1 MTTDKYL
8 SQINRCDH
16 VIKNKMSE
24 IQKLSDMATSISVSP
39 KEVDVQSSGDPDKM
53 GSAVAKIA
61 DLQNEIKELVC
72 EFVDKRRVIIGQIDS
87 MENTDVYIV
96 LHAHYVDNKDWNLI
110 SVEMGYSYRNIMNL
124 RKKAIREF
132 ERKFGGIYLGKSA

>member
-16 VIKNKMSE
+16 VIKNKMAE
-24 IQKLSDMATSISVSP
+24 IQKLSNMATSISISP
-39 KEVDVQSSGDPDKM
+39 KEVDVQSSGNPDKM

-72 EFVDKRRVIIGQIDS
+72 EFVEKRRVIIGQIDS

-96 LHAHYVDNKDWNLI
+96 LYAHYVDNKDWNLI
-110 SVEMGYSYRNIMNL
+110 SVEMGYSYRNIMRL
-124 RKKAIREF
+124 KKRALQEF
-132 ERKFGGIYLGKSA
+132 EKRYGEIYIKKST

>member
-24 IQKLSDMATSISVSP
+24 IQKLSNMATSISVSP

-87 MENTDVYIV
+87 IENTDVYIV
-96 LHAHYVDNKDWNLI
+96 LYAHYVDNKDWNLI
-110 SVEMGYSYRNIMNL
+110 SVEM
-124 RKKAIREF
+124 
-132 ERKFGGIYLGKSA
+132 

>member
-24 IQKLSDMATSISVSP
+24 IQKLSNMATSISVSP

-96 LHAHYVDNKDWNLI
+96 LYAHYVDNKDWNLI
-110 SVEMGYSYRNIMNL
+110 SVGNGIFLQKYHEPPKEGYS
-124 RKKAIREF
+124 
-132 ERKFGGIYLGKSA
+132 GV